1 MRIDKGLSLQE
12 SHTIYHTL
20 IQMISQEPQTDWRCG
35 AVQKNKNSNNSVEC
49 VLEFQDFINGDQY
62 SGRIRGLCSNGQNA
76 WPVFPIELPYLLL
89 GLSSRVGGWLRHTQ
103 ASEQIILS
111 VSCCSADPLSALVAE
126 SALPRPCRQREVSN
140 SSLSRPWQLCQGLR
154 SVLQHQ
160 NKWSKSANILANISI
175 VLSKIILHR
184 VFNQPY

>member
-1 MRIDKGLSLQE
+1 MTQHKANAHVRIDKGLSLQE

-111 VSCCSADPLSALVAE
+111 VSCCFQYKNMGV
-126 SALPRPCRQREVSN
+126 QK
-140 SSLSRPWQLCQGLR
+140 CQGDP
-154 SVLQHQ
+154 
-160 NKWSKSANILANISI
+160 KP
-175 VLSKIILHR
+175 IILPWTTHLKTM
-184 VFNQPY
+184 N